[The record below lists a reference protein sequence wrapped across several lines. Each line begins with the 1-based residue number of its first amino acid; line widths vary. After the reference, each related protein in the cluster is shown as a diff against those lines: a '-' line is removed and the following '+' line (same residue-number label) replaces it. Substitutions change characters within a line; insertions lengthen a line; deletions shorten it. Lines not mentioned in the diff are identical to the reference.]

1 MTISLVF
8 GLFVFA
14 ALVVFFYR
22 AAKMDIGGSVFA
34 ALIASAVLALL
45 TAAAI
50 YAGELFR

>member
-8 GLFVFA
+8 SLFAFG

-22 AAKMDIGGSVFA
+22 SAKMDIGGSVFA
-34 ALIASAVLALL
+34 ALFASAVLALL